1 MSTVTQALAKHF
13 VYLIYF
19 NTAHIYVIYFNPY
32 DNFMK
37 STTIFGTTILQ
48 MWVQSFKWWSCLFN
62 IRSNDNWQN
71 KDSSLGQG
79 NTGTQVLQKC

>member
-13 VYLIYF
+13 VYL
-19 NTAHIYVIYFNPY
+19 IYFNPY

-48 MWVQSFKWWSCLFN
+48 M
-62 IRSNDNWQN
+62 
-71 KDSSLGQG
+71 
-79 NTGTQVLQKC
+79 

>member
-19 NTAHIYVIYFNPY
+19 NTTHIYVIYFNPY

-48 MWVQSFKWWSCLFN
+48 MGVQSFKW
-62 IRSNDNWQN
+62 
-71 KDSSLGQG
+71 
-79 NTGTQVLQKC
+79 